1 MIDHAAAVAAAQ
13 EALARRTAI
22 VFVHLVGARGVEA
35 GEPGLRAI
43 YESDEGLSHSIAT
56 AGIDEALARL
66 AAETLAAGH
75 PRAVNL
81 GADGAQASRRD
92 RTYARFLLD
101 PIMATPRLLI
111 VGAGHIAVPL
121 ARLASVLEFETIVVD
136 ERADFAN
143 RERFPTADEVH
154 ARPFEEFLDAVEID
168 ERTHVVLV
176 TRAHRFDE
184 MVLRRL
190 LGSPAP
196 YIGMIG
202 SRRRVHIVY
211 GTLLAEGYEPE
222 QFAKVYAPIGLDIG
236 ARTPAEIAIAIAAE
250 IVDLRRHGK
259 GRRLSLKEFRPG
271 AGDGRSG

>member
-1 MIDHAAAVAAAQ
+1 M
-13 EALARRTAI
+13 
-22 VFVHLVGARGVEA
+22 
-35 GEPGLRAI
+35 
-43 YESDEGLSHSIAT
+43 AT
-56 AGIDEALARL
+56 PGIDEALARL
-66 AAETLAAGH
+66 AGETLASGH

-81 GADGAQASRRD
+81 DAEGQPVSRRA
-92 RTYARFLLD
+92 RVYARFLLD

-121 ARLASVLEFETIVVD
+121 AQLASVLEFETIVVD

-154 ARPFEEFLDAVEID
+154 AQPFEEFLDEFEVD

-184 MVLRRL
+184 LALRRL

-211 GTLLAEGYEPE
+211 GTLLAEGYGPE
-222 QFAKVYAPIGLDIG
+222 QFEKVYAPIGLDIG

-250 IVDLRRHGK
+250 IVDLRRQGK
-259 GRRLSLKEFRPG
+259 GRRLSLREFRPG
-271 AGDGRSG
+271 AGDGR

>member
-1 MIDHAAAVAAAQ
+1 MIDRAAAVAAAQ
-13 EALARRTAI
+13 EALARRAAI
-22 VFVHLVGARGVEA
+22 VSVHLVGARGIDA
-35 GEPGLRAI
+35 GEVGLRAL
-43 YESDEGLSHSIAT
+43 YDSEDGLSHAVAT
-56 AGIDEALARL
+56 PGIDAALAREAAEALAS
-66 AAETLAAGH
+66 GH

-81 GADGAQASRRD
+81 DAEGAPASRRD
-92 RTYARFLLD
+92 RAYARFLLD
-101 PIMATPRLLI
+101 PIVSTPRLLI
-111 VGAGHIAVPL
+111 VGAGHIAQPL

-154 ARPFEEFLDAVEID
+154 AQPIEAFLDEFDLD

-184 MVLRRL
+184 MALRRL

-211 GTLLAEGYEPE
+211 GTLLAEGYAPE

-250 IVDLRRHGK
+250 IVDLRRQGQ
-259 GRRLSLKEFRPG
+259 GRRLSLNEFRPG
-271 AGDGRSG
+271 VAQGRQA

>member
-1 MIDHAAAVAAAQ
+1 MIDRAAAVAVAQ
-13 EALARRTAI
+13 EALTRRAAI

-35 GEPGLRAI
+35 GGLGLRAI
-43 YESDEGLSHSIAT
+43 YEPSEGLSHAVAT
-56 AGIDEALARL
+56 PGIDEALARL
-66 AAETLAAGH
+66 AAETLASGH

-81 GADGAQASRRD
+81 DAEGGPATRRD
-92 RTYARFLLD
+92 RIYSRFLLD

-136 ERADFAN
+136 ERADFAS
-143 RERFPTADEVH
+143 RERFPMADEVY
-154 ARPFEEFLDAVEID
+154 ARPIEEFLDEFEVD

-176 TRAHRFDE
+176 TRGHRFDE
-184 MVLRRL
+184 MALRRL

-211 GTLLAEGYEPE
+211 GTLLAEGFTPE
-222 QFAKVYAPIGLDIG
+222 QFAKVFAPIGLDIG

-250 IVDLRRHGK
+250 IVDLRRKGK
-259 GRRLSLKEFRPG
+259 GRRLSLNEFRPG
-271 AGDGRSG
+271 AGDGR

>member
-1 MIDHAAAVAAAQ
+1 MIDRAAAVAAAQ
-13 EALARRTAI
+13 QALARRAGI
-22 VFVHLVGARGVEA
+22 VFVHLVGARGVAA
-35 GEPGLRAI
+35 GGVGLRAI
-43 YESDEGLSHSIAT
+43 YEPGQGLSHTVAT
-56 AGIDEALARL
+56 AGIDEALTRL
-66 AAETLAAGH
+66 AAETLASGH

-81 GADGAQASRRD
+81 DADGGTASRRD
-92 RTYARFLLD
+92 RVYARFLLD

-111 VGAGHIAVPL
+111 VGAGHIAQPL
-121 ARLASVLEFETIVVD
+121 ARLGSVLEFETIVVD

-143 RERFPTADEVH
+143 RERFPTANEVH
-154 ARPFEEFLDAVEID
+154 AQPFEEFLDEFAVD

-184 MVLRRL
+184 LALRRL

-211 GTLLAEGYEPE
+211 GTLLAEGFTPE

-250 IVDLRRHGK
+250 IVDLRRQGQ
-259 GRRLSLKEFRPG
+259 GRRLSLKEFRPEM
-271 AGDGRSG
+271 GDGR

>member
-1 MIDHAAAVAAAQ
+1 MIDRAAAVAAAQ
-13 EALARRTAI
+13 EALARRAAI

-35 GEPGLRAI
+35 GGIGLRAI
-43 YESDEGLSHSIAT
+43 YESGAGLSHEVAT
-56 AGIDEALARL
+56 LGIDEALAREAAGVL
-66 AAETLAAGH
+66 ASGH

-81 GADGAQASRRD
+81 GADGTPATRRD
-92 RTYARFLLD
+92 RVYARFLLD

-154 ARPFEEFLDAVEID
+154 ARPFDEFLDEFEVD

-184 MVLRRL
+184 MALRRL

-211 GTLLAEGYEPE
+211 GTLLAEGYGPE

-250 IVDLRRHGK
+250 MVDLRRQGQ

-271 AGDGRSG
+271 EGEGQ

>member
-1 MIDHAAAVAAAQ
+1 VIDRVTAVAAAQ
-13 EALARRTAI
+13 DALARRAAI
-22 VFVHLVGARGVEA
+22 VFVHLVSARGIET
-35 GEPGLRAI
+35 GGIGLRAI
-43 YESDEGLSHSIAT
+43 YESGQGLSHAVAT
-56 AGIDEALARL
+56 PRIDEALAREAAGVL
-66 AAETLAAGH
+66 ASGH

-81 GADGAQASRRD
+81 GADGTPATRRD
-92 RTYARFLLD
+92 RVYARFLLD
-101 PIMATPRLLI
+101 PIVATPRLLI

-121 ARLASVLEFETIVVD
+121 ARLASVLEFETIVID

-154 ARPFEEFLDAVEID
+154 ARPFDEFLDEFEVD

-184 MVLRRL
+184 MALRRL

-211 GTLLAEGYEPE
+211 GTLLAEGYGPE

-250 IVDLRRHGK
+250 IVDLRRHGQ
-259 GRRLSLKEFRPG
+259 GRRLSLREFRPEVN
-271 AGDGRSG
+271 DGR

>member
-1 MIDHAAAVAAAQ
+1 MARTTAAV
-13 EALARRTAI
+13 
-22 VFVHLVGARGVEA
+22 
-35 GEPGLRAI
+35 
-43 YESDEGLSHSIAT
+43 
-56 AGIDEALARL
+56 RL
-66 AAETLAAGH
+66 AAETLASGH
-75 PRAVNL
+75 PRALNL
-81 GADGAQASRRD
+81 DAEGGLATRRD
-92 RTYARFLLD
+92 RVYARFLLD
-101 PIMATPRLLI
+101 PIVATPRLLI

-136 ERADFAN
+136 ERADFAS

-154 ARPFEEFLDAVEID
+154 ARPYEEFLDEFEVD

-184 MVLRRL
+184 MALRRL
-190 LGSPAP
+190 LDSPAP

-211 GTLLAEGYEPE
+211 GTLLAEGFTPE

-250 IVDLRRHGK
+250 IVDLRRKGK
-259 GRRLSLKEFRPG
+259 GRRLSLNEFRPG
-271 AGDGRSG
+271 AVDGR

>member
-1 MIDHAAAVAAAQ
+1 MIDRAAAVTAAQ
-13 EALARRTAI
+13 EALARRAAI
-22 VFVHLVGARGVEA
+22 VFVHLVGARGIEA
-35 GEPGLRAI
+35 GGIGLRAI
-43 YESDEGLSHSIAT
+43 YESGAGLSHAVAT
-56 AGIDEALARL
+56 PGIDAALAREAAGVL
-66 AAETLAAGH
+66 ASGH
-75 PRAVNL
+75 PRAVDL
-81 GADGAQASRRD
+81 GADGTPATRRA
-92 RTYARFLLD
+92 RVYARFLLD
-101 PIMATPRLLI
+101 PIVATPRLLI

-121 ARLASVLEFETIVVD
+121 ARLASVLEFETIVID

-154 ARPFEEFLDAVEID
+154 ARPFDEFLDEFEVD

-184 MVLRRL
+184 MALRRL

-211 GTLLAEGYEPE
+211 GTLLAEGYGPE
-222 QFAKVYAPIGLDIG
+222 HFSKVYAPIGLDIG
-236 ARTPAEIAIAIAAE
+236 ARTPSEIAIAIAAE

-259 GRRLSLKEFRPG
+259 GRRLSLREFRPG
-271 AGDGRSG
+271 TDGGR

>member
-1 MIDHAAAVAAAQ
+1 MIDRAAAVAAAE
-13 EALARRTAI
+13 EALARRAAI
-22 VFVHLVGARGVEA
+22 VFVHLVGARRVEA
-35 GEPGLRAI
+35 GEIGLRAI
-43 YESDEGLSHSIAT
+43 YESGKGLSQAVAT
-56 AGIDEALARL
+56 SGIDAALAQAATEVL
-66 AAETLAAGH
+66 ASGH

-81 GADGAQASRRD
+81 DAEGEPVSRRAPE
-92 RTYARFLLD
+92 YARFLLD

-143 RERFPTADEVH
+143 RERFPTADEVY
-154 ARPFEEFLDAVEID
+154 ARPFEEFLDEYEVD

-184 MVLRRL
+184 LALRRL

-211 GTLLAEGYEPE
+211 GTLLAEGFTPE
-222 QFAKVYAPIGLDIG
+222 QFARVYAPIGLDIG

-250 IVDLRRHGK
+250 IVDLRRQGK
-259 GRRLSLKEFRPG
+259 GRRLSLKEFRPEL
-271 AGDGRSG
+271 GDHR